1 MSIQILLTACFG
13 GVALYAFAQ
22 HSRIRIIAR
31 GLILLNLT
39 AIFFV
44 WNPGLTSTIAVF
56 LGIGRGTD
64 LVMYFLFV
72 LLVFQLL
79 VLHLKLQNQLV
90 LITQLARRSAI
101 AGARFPGEVE
111 RVKARDDLPLP

>member
-1 MSIQILLTACFG
+1 MSMQIILTVCFG
-13 GVALYAFAQ
+13 AVALYALAQ
-22 HSRIRIIAR
+22 HARIRIIAR
-31 GLILLNLT
+31 GLILLSLT

-44 WNPGLTSTIAVF
+44 WNPGLTSTIAGY

-79 VLHLKLQNQLV
+79 VVHLKLQSQLV
-90 LITQLARRSAI
+90 LITRLARRFAI
-101 AGARFPGEVE
+101 DGARFPADAAEPDS
-111 RVKARDDLPLP
+111 RDEPGA